1 MGVQNR
7 IADLVTDFIWKQRRE
22 KEKASHWHHVGS
34 EQQAGRK
41 VKARRGVIGGS
52 GRGRKPPTVAMS
64 A

>member
-22 KEKASHWHHVGS
+22 KEKASHW
-34 EQQAGRK
+34 QQAGRK

-52 GRGRKPPTVAMS
+52 GREPPTVAMS